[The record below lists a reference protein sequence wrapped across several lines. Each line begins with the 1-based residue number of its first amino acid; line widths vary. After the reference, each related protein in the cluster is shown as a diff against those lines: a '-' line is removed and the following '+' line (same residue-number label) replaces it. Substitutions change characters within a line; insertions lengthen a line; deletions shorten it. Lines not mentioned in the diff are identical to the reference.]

1 VPFHDL
7 LHVAAVVLTA
17 VAVGVHPGW
26 RSRLRLPRLTGCVLM
41 LVAMVDVAYLR
52 LLRVVVWVPALV
64 LSAIALSALGRR
76 ERQGC
81 VATLHDSLGLLVM
94 AVLLPFMHPAA
105 GPGSPAAT
113 AHAGHASAGG
123 LLGVLTVVL
132 VLCHIAGSLWGVART
147 VEPAARG
154 QYLLMGGATALM
166 SAAVLG

>member
-1 VPFHDL
+1 MPFHDL

-26 RSRLRLPRLTGCVLM
+26 RSRLRLPRLSGCVLM
-41 LVAMVDVAYLR
+41 LVAMVDVAYLG
-52 LLRVVVWVPALV
+52 LLSVVVWVPALV

-76 ERQGC
+76 EQQGC
-81 VATLHDSLGLLVM
+81 VAALHDSLGLIVM
-94 AVLLPFMHPAA
+94 AVLLPFMHPTT
-105 GPGSPAAT
+105 GPGSTAAT

-132 VLCHIAGSLWGVART
+132 VLCHVAGSLWGVARASGSA
-147 VEPAARG
+147 VRG

>member
-1 VPFHDL
+1 MPFHDL
-7 LHVAAVVLTA
+7 LHLAAVMLTA

-26 RSRLRLPRLTGCVLM
+26 RDRPRLPRLTGCVLM
-41 LVAMVDVAYLR
+41 LVAMVDVAYLG
-52 LLRVVVWVPALV
+52 LLSVVFWVPLLV
-64 LSAIALSALGRR
+64 LSAIALSALSRR

-94 AVLLPFMHPAA
+94 AVLLLFMHPAA
-105 GPGSPAAT
+105 GPGIPSES

-132 VLCHIAGSLWGVART
+132 VLCHVAGSLWGVARAPGSA
-147 VEPAARG
+147 VRG